1 MVEEQSKQIQ
11 HELPRNF
18 GRLPILE
25 SGIPRVYE
33 IAEGIVSYRS
43 GQLEEEPIIG
53 FLKEYQSVTPLNN
66 GELWIPSDDQRYP

>member
-18 GRLPILE
+18 RELPILE

-33 IAEGIVSYRS
+33 IAEGIVSID
-43 GQLEEEPIIG
+43 PTIG
-53 FLKEYQSVTPLNN
+53 GGAYNRLPKGISICHSVK
-66 GELWIPSDDQRYP
+66 QR